1 MPRPYGLLRAGFPYV
16 KTLGMR
22 RLTNFPVDV
31 AIGREGRL
39 YILCRQE
46 SAAALIRRYTV
57 EDEDLGEIGKYGLG
71 DGEMK
76 WPVSIIAD
84 ADENLYVSDEAA
96 HRVVSYSMEGERLGS
111 WGEHGAGPGQ
121 LDRPAGIAFDADEN
135 IYVADAMNH
144 RVQKFTKDG
153 RFILGWGSRGRGAGE
168 FDMPYGVAVD
178 DEGFVYAA
186 DWRNDRIQK
195 FTAEG
200 EFALAFGSPGSGD
213 GQLDRPSGID
223 VDSHGDVYVADWRN
237 DRVQLFNHEGRY
249 VQKFLGDASLSKVS
263 REYMLT
269 NASPN
274 RMRDM
279 ADLEPQKYL
288 RRPRSVAVD
297 EDGLMFI
304 ADNGSY
310 RVQVYRKEAIPL
322 SPREMG
328 PPRRSPTLQQE

>member
-1 MPRPYGLLRAGFPYV
+1 MPQPYGLLRAGFPYV

-46 SAAALIRRYTV
+46 SGAAMIRKYTV
-57 EDEDLGEIGKYGLG
+57 DDEDLGEIGKYGAG

-84 ADENLYVSDEAA
+84 ADENLYVSDEAN
-96 HRVVSYSMEGERLGS
+96 HRIISYNMDGECLENWGERGDR
-111 WGEHGAGPGQ
+111 PGQ
-121 LDRPAGIAFDADEN
+121 LDRPAGIAFDAHEN

-144 RVQKFTKDG
+144 RVQKFTKNG
-153 RFILGWGSRGRGAGE
+153 KFILGWGGRGAGPGQL
-168 FDMPYGVAVD
+168 DMPYGVAID
-178 DEGFVYAA
+178 DEGFVYVA

-200 EFALAFGSPGSGD
+200 EFILAFGSPGSRD
-213 GQLDRPSGID
+213 GELDRPSGIN
-223 VDSHGDVYVADWRN
+223 VDSDGDVYVADWRN

-297 EDGLMFI
+297 QNGRMFI

-310 RVQVYRKEAIPL
+310 RVQVYQKEAIPL
-322 SPREMG
+322 TPHEMG
-328 PPRRSPTLQQE
+328 PTRRSPTLNQE